1 MPDPADLFIL
11 IAGRSSRQGTALNEG
26 KFTAE
31 YVEETSTVLVNPDD
45 LARLGLRGGDRVRLR
60 SEFGSCEVTCQ
71 PAKPGDQPGGV
82 LFMAYGDQT
91 SRLMGADTHGTG
103 MPTSKGVDV
112 TIEKLP

>member
-1 MPDPADLFIL
+1 MPEVFIL

-31 YVEETSTVLVNPDD
+31 YVEETTTVLVNPDD
-45 LARLGLRGGDRVRLR
+45 LARLGLHGGEKVRLR
-60 SEFGSCEVTCQ
+60 SEQGECVVACQ

-82 LFMAYGDQT
+82 LFMAYGDA
-91 SRLMGADTHGTG
+91 SSKLMGGDTHGTG